1 MAQDFKILKIKE
13 FDMTQVQNI
22 AEKQKTFVVK
32 LDKKIEKIM
41 DKQTRQKL
49 VGAYLKLFTGL
60 SWINWTK
67 KYPLGRA
74 WHYAL
79 AQCKKIIKSKNKKNP
94 AVKYLDNTASAH
106 SKYWS
111 QVIMTNENS
120 TNILNK
126 TPEEIKH
133 IRQYGIKLVRDAMD
147 EINLTISQYNEFVEE
162 KEQDDPQAQVAAQKE
177 QAQAVPQKQQAQVAV
192 QKEQAQTVPQK
203 QQAQVAVQKEQA
215 QTVPQKQQAQVAVQ
229 KEQAQTV
236 PQKQQAQVAAQK
248 EQSQVAP
255 QKQQAQVAAQKEQA
269 QAVPQKQQAQV
280 AAQKEQA
287 QTVPQKQQA
296 QVAAQKEQAQTVP
309 QKQQAQV
316 AAQKEQ
322 AQAVPQKTIIHPV
335 KFYTII
341 HVSYYINIRNHIY
354 TYKNVSTKEA
364 IKNFTHAKNK
374 VTELTRAQQEKT
386 LPTTTQPKS
395 LPVANQQKNLS
406 HAQHAKNIVNMWT
419 FRNAKQDM
427 TR

>member
-1 MAQDFKILKIKE
+1 
-13 FDMTQVQNI
+13 MTQVQNI

-79 AQCKKIIKSKNKKNP
+79 GQCQKILGTKNKANP
-94 AVKYLDNTASAH
+94 AIKYLKNVAQAH
-106 SKYWS
+106 KKYWS

-120 TNILNK
+120 ANTLNK
-126 TPEEIKH
+126 TTAETNH

-147 EINLTISQYNEFVEE
+147 EINLIISQYNEFVEE
-162 KEQDDPQAQVAAQKE
+162 KEQDAPQAQVAAQKD
-177 QAQAVPQKQQAQVAV
+177 
-192 QKEQAQTVPQK
+192 QAQTVPQK
-203 QQAQVAVQKEQA
+203 QQAQVAVQKEQS
-215 QTVPQKQQAQVAVQ
+215 QVVPQKQQAQVAVQ
-229 KEQAQTV
+229 KEQAQAV
-236 PQKQQAQVAAQK
+236 
-248 EQSQVAP
+248 P

-287 QTVPQKQQA
+287 QAVPQKQQA
-296 QVAAQKEQAQTVP
+296 QVAVQKEQAQAVP

-316 AAQKEQ
+316 AVQKEQ

-335 KFYTII
+335 KFYAII

>member
-162 KEQDDPQAQVAAQKE
+162 KEQDDPQAQVALQKEQAQTVPQKQQAQIAAQKE

-192 QKEQAQTVPQK
+192 QKEQAQ
-203 QQAQVAVQKEQA
+203 A
-215 QTVPQKQQAQVAVQ
+215 
-229 KEQAQTV
+229 V

-248 EQSQVAP
+248 ERAQTIPQKQQAQVAAQKEQAQALP

-287 QTVPQKQQA
+287 Q
-296 QVAAQKEQAQTVP
+296 
-309 QKQQAQV
+309 
-316 AAQKEQ
+316 
-322 AQAVPQKTIIHPV
+322 AVPQKTIIHPV
-335 KFYTII
+335 KFYAII

-427 TR
+427 TH